1 MVIWNYKIFF
11 LFYLKGLIMQHT
23 YTPSYNIEE
32 ILYEAHAYGL
42 REQVLETANHLM
54 RNNKFHNLGAAYQMA
69 FESVINEYENKHS
82 TQN

>member
-1 MVIWNYKIFF
+1 
-11 LFYLKGLIMQHT
+11 MQYT

-42 REQVLETANHLM
+42 RDQVLAKASHLM
-54 RNNKFHNLGAAYQMA
+54 RNNMFHNLGDAYQMA
-69 FESVINEYENKHS
+69 YEFVINEYEAEHS

>member
-1 MVIWNYKIFF
+1 
-11 LFYLKGLIMQHT
+11 MQYT

-42 REQVLETANHLM
+42 REQVLETAKNLM
-54 RNNKFHNLGAAYQMA
+54 SNNKFHNLGEAYQMA
-69 FESVINEYENKHS
+69 YEFVIGEYENECS